1 MPIDILLDKTTRT
14 LRTHASGDVT
24 IEDFIDSL
32 EKTFQLMDS
41 GVIDV
46 AWGQIIDLTDI
57 GNLEE
62 LRESDITLIASKS
75 PWPAGTRRA
84 IVVTED
90 RALQLARV
98 YQSMGSARGHQ
109 ICIVESIEEA
119 QDWVS

>member
-1 MPIDILLDKTTRT
+1 
-14 LRTHASGDVT
+14 
-24 IEDFIDSL
+24 
-32 EKTFQLMDS
+32 MDS

-75 PWPAGTRRA
+75 PLPAGTRRA

-90 RALQLARV
+90 RALQLARI
-98 YQSMGSARGHQ
+98 YQSMGSAHGHQ